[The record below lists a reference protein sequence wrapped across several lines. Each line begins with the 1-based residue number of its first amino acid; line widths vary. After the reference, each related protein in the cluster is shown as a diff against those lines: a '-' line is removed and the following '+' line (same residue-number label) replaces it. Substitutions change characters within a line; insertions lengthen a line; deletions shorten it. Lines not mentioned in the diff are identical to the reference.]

1 MRKGVFAIVF
11 MLVLT
16 TVFTAAVA
24 FVYEISKERIEKN
37 SQIETYK
44 SILYAFGIFP
54 QRMQKNSLGPTDTTY
69 DIPWQRQRVLEMMSE
84 HIKQVTISVPENQ
97 REPGRPESVTIYIK
111 VGKNE
116 TAEAYGFFLTGKG
129 LWGTIEAFAAVS
141 SDLKKMVGIDFTKQ
155 VETPGL
161 GARITE
167 QEFKTFFRNLDLSGF
182 LVDGDADKKPI
193 VMVKNKEKSNIE
205 KSTNSF
211 QAITGAT
218 QTSQGVLDM
227 INKNAHWYITII
239 KNNKSNRL

>member
-1 MRKGVFAIVF
+1 MKKGLFTIVF
-11 MLVLT
+11 MFLLT

-24 FVYEISKERIEKN
+24 FVYEFSKERIEQN

-54 QRMQKNSLGPTDTTY
+54 SRKPEKSLGPTDTTY
-69 DIPWQRQRVLEMMSE
+69 DIPWKKHEVFEMMSE
-84 HIKQVTISVPENQ
+84 HVKKVKIPVPEDQ
-97 REPGRPESVTIYIK
+97 REHDKPESVTIYIK
-111 VGKNE
+111 VGNNGV
-116 TAEAYGFFLTGKG
+116 AEAYGFFLTGKG
-129 LWGTIEAFAAVS
+129 LWGTIEAFIAIS

-167 QEFKTFFRNLDLSGF
+167 QEFKSFFRNLELSGF
-182 LVDGDADKKPI
+182 VSEGADKEPI
-193 VMVKNKEKSNIE
+193 LMVKNKERSNLDE
-205 KSTNSF
+205 STNSF

-227 INKNAHWYITII
+227 LNKKVGWYITVI
-239 KNNKSNRL
+239 KEFSKE